1 MEISSALAAVSTGDA
16 LKQAV
21 GITLLSKV
29 QDTQAA
35 QAAVMLQDFAAA
47 QHPNLGKTLD
57 IRI

>member
-1 MEISSALAAVSTGDA
+1 MEINSALAAASTGDA

-21 GITLLSKV
+21 GITLLGKV

>member
-1 MEISSALAAVSTGDA
+1 MDISSALAAVSTGDA

-35 QAAVMLQDFAAA
+35 QTAVMLQDFAAA

>member
-1 MEISSALAAVSTGDA
+1 MDISSALAAVSTGDA

>member
-1 MEISSALAAVSTGDA
+1 MEMNSALAAVSSGDA

-21 GITLLSKV
+21 GIALLSKV

-35 QAAVMLQDFAAA
+35 QTAVLLQDFTAA